1 MADNQTGWTL
11 PLPGISHRMARKE
24 LTPRQSTVR
33 QFIEI
38 LGMDNEHIRL
48 ELAGH

>member
-1 MADNQTGWTL
+1 MEATQTGWT
-11 PLPGISHRMARKE
+11 PPPPGISHRMARKE

-38 LGMDNEHIRL
+38 LGMDNGRTPFEV
-48 ELAGH
+48 AAD